1 MYYIHNCFTRKNS
14 LNVTAYLS
22 LQTYLDC
29 FVFTELASDSSVIFL
44 SFVCEESTKNRQ
56 SYLAH
61 PQVVCANKE
70 TENKTRNEE
79 YKKEIAV

>member
-29 FVFTELASDSSVIFL
+29 FVFTELASESSVIFL
-44 SFVCEESTKNRQ
+44 SFVCEESTKSRQ

>member
-29 FVFTELASDSSVIFL
+29 FVFTELASESSVIFL
-44 SFVCEESTKNRQ
+44 SFVCEESTKSR
-56 SYLAH
+56 
-61 PQVVCANKE
+61 
-70 TENKTRNEE
+70 
-79 YKKEIAV
+79 